1 MSQRTRGRETRSQRR
16 VVGVGAW
23 VQVREVVRGA
33 GLVGER
39 SGGGKEEGWLR
50 VETMVTGGAG
60 VIGMVAARGM
70 MEGICSAFRRV
81 GWASPDWAMCADF
94 CRGILIHTTYTK
106 HIPI

>member
-23 VQVREVVRGA
+23 VQVREVVVVVVRGA
-33 GLVGER
+33 GLAGER

-50 VETMVTGGAG
+50 VETMVTGLVGGAG

-70 MEGICSAFRRV
+70 MDG
-81 GWASPDWAMCADF
+81 M
-94 CRGILIHTTYTK
+94 
-106 HIPI
+106 

>member
-23 VQVREVVRGA
+23 AQVREVVVVVVRGA

-70 MEGICSAFRRV
+70 VDGMKVVRLSG
-81 GWASPDWAMCADF
+81 G
-94 CRGILIHTTYTK
+94 
-106 HIPI
+106 